1 MLAKLKEHWREL
13 KSSRPG
19 HRFQDRYRRR
29 KKEHQGG
36 FHWGRW
42 LNILGGV
49 LLLLVGLFML
59 AAPGPGLLVEIVG
72 LSLLGSEFLT
82 LARFLDWAEIRLRK
96 ILSWA
101 RRWWKGSGWLARG
114 AVILL
119 VCLMLAGVACGG
131 YVFVRKL

>member
-1 MLAKLKEHWREL
+1 MLANLKEHWHEL

-19 HRFQDRYRRR
+19 HRFQDRYNRRR
-29 KKEHQGG
+29 KEHRGS

-59 AAPGPGLLVEIVG
+59 AAPGPGLLVEVAG

-82 LARFLDWAEIRLRK
+82 LARFLDWAEVRLRK

-101 RRWWKGSGWLARG
+101 RRWWKRSGWLARG
-114 AVILL
+114 TVIL
-119 VCLMLAGVACGG
+119 VICLMLAGVACGG
-131 YVFVRKL
+131 YVFLQKW